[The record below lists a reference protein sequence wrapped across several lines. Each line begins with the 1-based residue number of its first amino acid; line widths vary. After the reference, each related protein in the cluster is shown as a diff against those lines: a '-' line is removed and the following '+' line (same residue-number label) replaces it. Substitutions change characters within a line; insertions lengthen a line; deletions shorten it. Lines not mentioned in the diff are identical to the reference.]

1 MILSTV
7 LQEDTLPQ
15 ELQQYIYF
23 IIFNLF
29 IVNELNKL
37 VNINYKT
44 SHNAL
49 SIMTILIFIL

>member
-37 VNINYKT
+37 VNISYKT
-44 SHNAL
+44 SHNA
-49 SIMTILIFIL
+49 FIHHDNTNF